1 MLLGAWSVVGIGY
14 SMSMTPSGRLLRRSA
29 HAEDRPA
36 LFAAQFALSHVC
48 WLVAYPMVGQ
58 IGARAG
64 MPAAFGGMAV
74 LAVIGAVAA
83 LVLWPAH
90 DPDEVPHGY
99 DDLRAHHPHR
109 CEAQAGTEP
118 GEAFVIDDLHQR
130 RPRA

>member
-99 DDLRAHHPHR
+99 DYLRTPHPHR
-109 CEAQAGTEP
+109 CEDQAWTAP
-118 GEAFVIDDLHQR
+118 GRLAR
-130 RPRA
+130 RRSGKECVST